1 MKKKDIKKMKKN
13 FTLMIS
19 MISGIIAVLAVM
31 VEIFDQS
38 QEIKNL
44 AHIIFYVSIILVIIF
59 MGFFVYIEISNMD
72 EKIDS
77 FEKSVEKF
85 QELCDTIEND
95 LQVIGNCSV
104 QDDANKKNLC
114 PIQESSYVEDSVRVG
129 NELCDIIDKG
139 KKLKELH
146 IICFGRNGF
155 GGVIEYI
162 VNKKIN
168 IAVKVIVFN
177 ADANPDICHVDDKS
191 RIERNIIEWL
201 KDSSNIEV
209 IVSNIPPMIRAA
221 VVYAE
226 NEKGRPYAI
235 WGSMQSY
242 RFAYYNDVQRKI
254 SLERPKNSLVSVCR
268 AEKTVERD
276 FRTLVKCF
284 EEEYSRLKSDSRK
297 AVVTKNVK
305 GEDCVTY
312 VNGE

>member
-1 MKKKDIKKMKKN
+1 MKKKYTKKIKKWAQILGV
-13 FTLMIS
+13 F
-19 MISGIIAVLAVM
+19 SGVVNILTGLLQ
-31 VEIFDQS
+31 IFNQS
-38 QEIKNL
+38 QEIKES
-44 AHIIFYVSIILVIIF
+44 AHTVFYLSIVVVIIC

-72 EKIDS
+72 EKLDS
-77 FEKSVEKF
+77 FEKSVEK
-85 QELCDTIEND
+85 LCDKIEND
-95 LQVIGNCSV
+95 LQVPRNCSV
-104 QDDANKKNLC
+104 QDDTNKKVLC

-129 NELCDIIDKG
+129 NELCDIIDKE
-139 KKLKELH
+139 KNIKELH

-155 GGVIEYI
+155 GGVIEHI

-177 ADANPDICHVDDKS
+177 ADANPSICHTDDKS

-201 KDSSNIEV
+201 KDSNNIEV

-226 NEKGRPYAI
+226 NGTGASYAI
-235 WGSMQSY
+235 WGSIQSY

-268 AEKTVERD
+268 AGKTVEGD

-284 EEEYSRLKSDSRK
+284 EEEYSRLESGSNK
-297 AVVTKNVK
+297 AVVTKNSN
-305 GEDCVTY
+305 GEYCVTY
-312 VNGE
+312 MNGDGK

>member
-1 MKKKDIKKMKKN
+1 MKKKDKKKMSG
-13 FTLMIS
+13 FTLIS
-19 MISGIIAVLAVM
+19 SIFAAVVTILSGM
-31 VEIFDQS
+31 VGIFNQS
-38 QEIKNL
+38 QEIKDF
-44 AHIIFYVSIILVIIF
+44 AHNIFYSSIIVVIIF

-72 EKIDS
+72 EKLDS

-85 QELCDTIEND
+85 QKLCDKIGND
-95 LQVIGNCSV
+95 LQVPGNCSV
-104 QDDANKKNLC
+104 QEDTNKKVLC

-129 NELCDIIDKG
+129 NELCDIIDKE
-139 KKLKELH
+139 KNIKELH

-155 GGVIEYI
+155 GGVIEHI

-177 ADANPDICHVDDKS
+177 ADANPGICHTDDKS

-201 KDSSNIEV
+201 KDSNNIEV

-226 NEKGRPYAI
+226 NGTGAPYAI
-235 WGSMQSY
+235 WGSIQSY

-268 AEKTVERD
+268 AGKTVEGD

-297 AVVTKNVK
+297 AVVTKNVN